1 MTEFC
6 RCFLNHSVI
15 QPLDALHQRQTL
27 QLMLQA
33 AQQADDNFASTQRIA
48 WEGMVHMWVDQKLL
62 KSNKIRSFLNDQLQV
77 LNATFEET

>member
-48 WEGMVHMWVDQKLL
+48 
-62 KSNKIRSFLNDQLQV
+62 
-77 LNATFEET
+77 